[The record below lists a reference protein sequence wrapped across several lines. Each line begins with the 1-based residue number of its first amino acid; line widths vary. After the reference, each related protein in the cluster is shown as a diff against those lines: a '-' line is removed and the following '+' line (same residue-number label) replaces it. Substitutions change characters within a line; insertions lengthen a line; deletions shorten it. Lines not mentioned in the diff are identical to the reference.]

1 MIIKKYLLI
10 SAFIL
15 IFSLLIF
22 YYPVEIDEEYNPVI
36 FVIDSKVDQ
45 SFLEKPIAK
54 LEVDS
59 SHGNKVVATIRTQT
73 QSEIIPLSAEN
84 FLGKID
90 EDNYIAALEKIKEYS
105 EDNPDKRIL
114 LNISLGFSEKDFQ
127 EKIITELAK
136 ENIIIIAAAG
146 NNNDEEK
153 LYPAGFSDVLAVAA
167 LEKNKKMPGSNFGEY
182 VDISA
187 SGIIRLNET
196 LYLPSTNLIQT
207 TKITGTSFAAPQV
220 TGLLAKMMSYN
231 KNLDIEEA
239 VQLLK
244 DSAVKINDPLYKENK
259 LGAGKI
265 SKLDALSRASNVYF
279 FGQILVFLSALTF
292 FTLLFI
298 LLWRKISFGAIL
310 VFALGLILLLIL
322 QPVLVVLYRMLGIQ
336 NIIII
341 SAGLAILYYIFKKV
355 ISYYLE
361 KTEKISSILFLS
373 YLLRNELRLKAVKRI
388 VFLINYKNDYLE
400 EIIINKLNKTF
411 SPVRAKF
418 YIQILL
424 KIKKPPI
431 SILIKNANY
440 YNFKGNFIAEEM
452 GSVKRT
458 KKENSKIIGELLYYL
473 FADDYKKAKM
483 AADIAI
489 NYSNSLIL
497 VPLKNILN
505 KREKIINNEKIL
517 HFSLEIVENF
527 GLEAADF
534 SAILKMI
541 IVNSESHW
549 LRYYALK
556 AYLAVA
562 SNDKDYEEFIA
573 HIKSIEEEPVILALN
588 NREK

>member
-1 MIIKKYLLI
+1 MNIKKYLLI
-10 SAFIL
+10 SIIIF
-15 IFSLLIF
+15 IFSLIIF
-22 YYPVEIDEEYNPVI
+22 YYPVEIAEEDNPVI

-45 SFLEKPIAK
+45 SFLEKPIAR

-90 EDNYIAALEKIKEYS
+90 KDNYIAALEKIKEYS
-105 EDNPDKRIL
+105 EDNPNKRIL

-136 ENIIIIAAAG
+136 KNIIIIAAAG

-153 LYPAGFSDVLAVAA
+153 LYPAGFTDVLAVAA

-231 KNLDIEEA
+231 KNLEIEEA

-244 DSAVKINDPLYKENK
+244 NSAAKIDDQLYRENK

-265 SKLDALSRASNVYF
+265 SKLNALSRASKVYF

-298 LLWRKISFGAIL
+298 FLWRKISFGAIL
-310 VFALGLILLLIL
+310 VFALGLILLLII
-322 QPVLVVLYRMLGIQ
+322 QPVLVVLYRIIGVQ

-341 SAGLAILYYIFKKV
+341 SAGLAIFYYIFKKV
-355 ISYYLE
+355 VSYYLE

-388 VFLINYKNDYLE
+388 VFLINNKNDYSE
-400 EIIINKLNKTF
+400 ENIINKLNKTF

-418 YIQILL
+418 YIKILL
-424 KIKKPPI
+424 RIKNPPI
-431 SILIKNANY
+431 SILIRNANY

-483 AADIAI
+483 AADIAR

-505 KREKIINNEKIL
+505 KREKIVNNEKIL
-517 HFSLEIVENF
+517 HFSLEIVESF
-527 GLEAADF
+527 GPEAADF
-534 SAILKMI
+534 SAILKSL

-573 HIKSIEEEPVILALN
+573 HIKEVEEEPVILALDN
-588 NREK
+588 K